1 MPEGLQFCK
10 ISGRLRAFGDTD
22 SDGMPVFVG
31 AEGDGTITCNA
42 TVLRN
47 NTPGMLETYFSYPIH
62 FNIDADGYI
71 SFRGLP
77 YVMVL
82 APSPV
87 LNPPDFNYRIKF
99 RLDNGK
105 RYGPFHFNVVPGG
118 EVDVATLLLVTAN
131 AGVPIAQGPAGPPGP
146 AGPAGPPGIAADS
159 GMEYSALV
167 PLSTWII
174 PVPAGFS
181 RRPSVTVYDETG
193 EQVEAD
199 ITVSAGIVSIH
210 FSSPFAGTAV
220 LN

>member
-22 SDGMPVFVG
+22 PDGMPVFVG
-31 AEGDGTITCNA
+31 VEGDGTITCNA
-42 TVLRN
+42 PTLRN
-47 NTPGMLETYFSYPIH
+47 TTTPETYFSYPIH

-82 APSPV
+82 APSPA

-99 RLDNGK
+99 RLENG
-105 RYGPFHFNVVPGG
+105 RSYGAFHFNVVPGG
-118 EVDVATLLLVTAN
+118 EVDVATLLLVPAN
-131 AGVPIAQGPAGPPGP
+131 GGVPIVQGPEGPMGP
-146 AGPAGPPGIAADS
+146 AGPAGPPGVAGDN

-174 PVPAGFS
+174 PIPAGFN
-181 RRPSVTVYDETG
+181 RRPSVTVYDEAG
-193 EQVEAD
+193 EQVETD
-199 ITVSAGIVSIH
+199 ITVSAGMVSVH